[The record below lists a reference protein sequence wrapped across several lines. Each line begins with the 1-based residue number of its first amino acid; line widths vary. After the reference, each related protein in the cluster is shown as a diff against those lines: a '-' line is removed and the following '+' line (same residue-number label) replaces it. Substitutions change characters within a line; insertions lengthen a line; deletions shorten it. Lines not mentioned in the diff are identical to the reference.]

1 VDPCY
6 EKMTKAASA
15 YLPRK
20 VNFME
25 KIDTLITGYSRVFI
39 VGADNVGSK
48 QMQQIRVA
56 LRGKAVLLMGK
67 NTMIRNALSRHAL
80 RNPKLN
86 VLKNLIVE
94 NIGLVF
100 TKEPID
106 VIKALITKNRVPA
119 AAKVGGVAPEDVIVP
134 PGPTGLDPGQTSFFQ
149 ALNIST
155 KLARGEI
162 EIQNQYTVV
171 KKGEQ
176 VNASV
181 ATLLQKLKITP
192 FTYGLEIKC
201 VYDDG
206 TVFDNETIDI
216 TDDMLAA
223 AFLSGVANV
232 AALSLEIKIP
242 TLASLPHTIING
254 YKNVLAVALETKYS
268 FPGLEKVK
276 NALAAGPVAAAAP
289 EPAGKKEP
297 EKKEPE
303 KKPEKKKVPEPE
315 PEADEMDMGNLFG

>member
-1 VDPCY
+1 
-6 EKMTKAASA
+6 MAKAAKSA

-39 VGADNVGSK
+39 VGADNVGSR

-67 NTMIRNALSRHAL
+67 NTMIRNALTRHAQ
-80 RNPKLN
+80 RNGKLN
-86 VLKNLIVE
+86 VLKSLIAE

-100 TKEPID
+100 TKEPIT
-106 VIKALITKNRVPA
+106 VVKQLLTTNRVPA
-119 AAKVGGVAPEDVIVP
+119 AAKVGGVAPEDVVIQ

-171 KKGEQ
+171 KKGEV

-216 TDDMLAA
+216 TDEMLAES
-223 AFLSGVANV
+223 FLAGVANV
-232 AALSLEIKIP
+232 AALSLELKIP
-242 TLASLPHTIING
+242 TLASLPHTIVNA
-254 YKNVLAVALETKYS
+254 YKNVLAVALDTKYS

-276 NALAAGPVAAAAP
+276 KALTAPVAAP
-289 EPAGKKEP
+289 E
-297 EKKEPE
+297 EKKAKPEAE
-303 KKPEKKKVPEPE
+303 KKPEKKPEAEKKPEKKPEPAPAPDE
-315 PEADEMDMGNLFG
+315 DGEMDMGALFG

>member
-1 VDPCY
+1 
-6 EKMTKAASA
+6 MAKAAKSA

-67 NTMIRNALSRHAL
+67 NTMIRNALTRHAQ
-80 RNPKLN
+80 RNGKLN
-86 VLKNLIVE
+86 VLKSLIAE

-100 TKEPID
+100 TKEPIN
-106 VIKALITKNRVPA
+106 VVKQLLTTNRVPA
-119 AAKVGGVAPEDVIVP
+119 AAKVGGIAPEDVLIQ

-171 KKGEQ
+171 KKGEV

-206 TVFDNETIDI
+206 TVFDNETHRHH
-216 TDDMLAA
+216 
-223 AFLSGVANV
+223 G
-232 AALSLEIKIP
+232 
-242 TLASLPHTIING
+242 
-254 YKNVLAVALETKYS
+254 
-268 FPGLEKVK
+268 
-276 NALAAGPVAAAAP
+276 
-289 EPAGKKEP
+289 
-297 EKKEPE
+297 
-303 KKPEKKKVPEPE
+303 
-315 PEADEMDMGNLFG
+315 